1 MAAQTLNQA
10 IYQCGW
16 RHLFSGKRQNQCI
29 NDWIED
35 QLGRTNGGD
44 GVIANAQGQK
54 FMIAP
59 PRPSSPQADSQ
70 GTERLMVQVAMVA
83 ALVVIGYFIYKA

>member
-16 RHLFSGKRQNQCI
+16 RHLFSGKRQTQCI

-35 QLGRTNGGD
+35 QLGRSATSGG
-44 GVIANAQGQK
+44 NAQVAK
-54 FMIAP
+54 SMIAP
-59 PRPSSPQADSQ
+59 PRPRYPQADSQ
-70 GTERLMVQVAMVA
+70 GTERLMVQVAMLA
-83 ALVVIGYFIYKA
+83 ALAVIGYFIYKS